1 MKFEDNL
8 ITLLKN
14 KGLSENTINLYMT
27 YLHKLNDNN
36 LLKNIKFLR
45 DPLEIIEKIKD
56 YKETTQRNIIISIVS
71 ILKVLDEKKLYD
83 EYYKLMIER
92 TKNIND
98 KPKNEKTE
106 TQKKNWMS
114 WDDIMIIY
122 NDLLKNLK
130 LSKNMDDTK
139 YEKLLHFLVL
149 SLYVLLP
156 PRRNQ
161 DYLKMKITNKP
172 EGVNDNFLDLKKK
185 QFVFNVY
192 KTSKKDGQVII
203 NIPDNL
209 FKILKLY
216 IKHHPKLDLLKK
228 EDIPFLVYFN
238 GDKLTLDNSIT
249 RILNKIFNKKIGA
262 SMLRHIYLS
271 NKYSK
276 IINEQ
281 EKDSKMMSHN
291 LQTQKDYVKI

>member
-45 DPLEIIEKIKD
+45 DPLIIIEKIKD

-71 ILKVLDEKKLYD
+71 ILKLLDEKKLYD

-92 TKNIND
+92 TKTIND
-98 KPKNEKTE
+98 KPKNEKSE

-114 WDDIMIIY
+114 WDDIITVY
-122 NDLLKNLK
+122 DDLLKKLKKSKGDDRFENL
-130 LSKNMDDTK
+130 LN
-139 YEKLLHFLVL
+139 FVVL
-149 SLYVLLP
+149 SLYVLIP

-161 DYLKMKITNKP
+161 DYLRMKITNKP

-209 FKILKLY
+209 FKVIKLY
-216 IKHHPKLDLLKK
+216 VKYHPKLDLLKK
-228 EDIPFLVYFN
+228 GEDIPFLVYLN

>member
-92 TKNIND
+92 TKTIND
-98 KPKNEKTE
+98 KPKNEKSE

-114 WDDIMIIY
+114 WDDIITVY
-122 NDLLKNLK
+122 DDLLKKLK
-130 LSKNMDDTK
+130 LSKGDDRF
-139 YEKLLHFLVL
+139 ENLLNFVVL
-149 SLYVLLP
+149 SLYVLIP

-209 FKILKLY
+209 FKVIKLY
-216 IKHHPKLDLLKK
+216 VKHHPKLDLLKK
-228 EDIPFLVYFN
+228 GEDIPFLVYLN
-238 GDKLTLDNSIT
+238 GDKFTLDNSIT

>member
-45 DPLEIIEKIKD
+45 DPLIIIEKIKD

-71 ILKVLDEKKLYD
+71 ILKLLDEKKLYD

-92 TKNIND
+92 TKTIND
-98 KPKNEKTE
+98 KPKNEKSE

-114 WDDIMIIY
+114 WDDIITVY
-122 NDLLKNLK
+122 DDLLKKLKKSKGDDRFENL
-130 LSKNMDDTK
+130 LN
-139 YEKLLHFLVL
+139 FVVL
-149 SLYVLLP
+149 SLYVLIP

-209 FKILKLY
+209 FKVIKLY
-216 IKHHPKLDLLKK
+216 VKYHPKLDLLKK
-228 EDIPFLVYFN
+228 VEDIPFLVYSN